1 AAPGSIGYRLRVQY
15 RGVVVRIATELKL
28 LDAAGD
34 LKVNDSLALLDL
46 VAELETVTE
55 LSIPTSEMR
64 ADTFASIDNVVAL
77 LDRLAARPDA

>member
-1 AAPGSIGYRLRVQY
+1 VQY